1 MAQRLLNDGSYD
13 ERLSAGG
20 GFVAL
25 AKITGAGLS
34 AIGLL
39 VIVLWACILGE
50 HLIVQR
56 ANRELAGAM
65 TEIRTLQ
72 HRKATVPASTP
83 TPQHRVRPA
92 IG

>member
-1 MAQRLLNDGSYD
+1 M
-13 ERLSAGG
+13 
-20 GFVAL
+20 AL

-34 AIGLL
+34 AIAML
-39 VIVLWACILGE
+39 VMVLWACILGE

-72 HRKATVPASTP
+72 LRKSALPTSTP
-83 TPQHRVRPA
+83 MPRHRVRPA